1 MKIRSFLI
9 LLTIV
14 LFFSCGG
21 RQTASPQAEGDT
33 VRFKYATQLCVV
45 HYDGYTVATL
55 KNPWKEGMTLHRYLL
70 VPDSSDVD
78 ITSLTSHHSP
88 LTSSLVRTPL
98 SRSVIFTTVHCA
110 MLMSLEKEDC
120 ISGVADLK
128 YIKIPWIQ
136 EQVKAGRIMDVG
148 EGMSPMVEKII
159 DQRPDA
165 LFLSPFEN
173 SGGYGRLEEIG
184 IPIIECAEYMES
196 SPLAR
201 AEWLRFYG
209 MLFGCEQ
216 KADSLF
222 AVVDS
227 SYCALKRLFTVDS
240 LSSCVSAVASGK
252 AERTDDYTKGSEGL
266 ASKSTVNCKP
276 STVNCK
282 PSTVNCKPSTVNQKT
297 VLVDKVTGSVWYVPG
312 GKSTIG
318 QMIRDAGGFYPWAED
333 DHSGSVSLPFEAVL
347 EKAGEADVW
356 LFRYSSDHD
365 ITSDE
370 LLSEH
375 HGYRQFKA
383 FRSGQVYGCDV
394 ERSLFYEESPFR
406 PDWLLADFIHILHP
420 DLSDLPPLRYY
431 KKVKEL

>member
-1 MKIRSFLI
+1 
-9 LLTIV
+9 
-14 LFFSCGG
+14 
-21 RQTASPQAEGDT
+21 
-33 VRFKYATQLCVV
+33 
-45 HYDGYTVATL
+45 
-55 KNPWKEGMTLHRYLL
+55 
-70 VPDSSDVD
+70 
-78 ITSLTSHHSP
+78 
-88 LTSSLVRTPL
+88 
-98 SRSVIFTTVHCA
+98 
-110 MLMSLEKEDC
+110 MLMSLDKEDC

-136 EQVKAGRIMDVG
+136 EQIKTGRIMDVG

-227 SYCALKRLFTVDS
+227 SYCALKGLFTVDS
-240 LSSCVSAVASGK
+240 LQF
-252 AERTDDYTKGSEGL
+252 TDEYTKGSEGL
-266 ASKSTVNCKP
+266 ASKSTVNRKL
-276 STVNCK
+276 
-282 PSTVNCKPSTVNQKT
+282 STVNQKT

-318 QMIRDAGGFYPWAED
+318 QMIHDAGGLYPWAED

-365 ITSDE
+365 ISYQE
-370 LLSEH
+370 LLAEH
-375 HGYRQFKA
+375 HGYNQFNA
-383 FRSGQVYGCDV
+383 FRRQQVYGCNV
-394 ERSLFYEESPFR
+394 ELSLFYEESPFR
-406 PDWLLADFIHILHP
+406 PDWLLNDFIQILHP
-420 DLSDLPPLRYY
+420 ELQGLAPLRYY
-431 KKVKEL
+431 KEVKVAIK

>member
-1 MKIRSFLI
+1 ML
-9 LLTIV
+9 V
-14 LFFSCGG
+14 SCGG
-21 RQTASPQAEGDT
+21 RRTTASQEAGDT
-33 VRFKYATQLCVV
+33 VAFKYATLLTVV
-45 HYDGYTVATL
+45 HHQDYTEVML

-88 LTSSLVRTPL
+88 ITSTIVRTPL

-110 MLMSLEKEDC
+110 MLMSLDKEDC

-136 EQVKAGRIMDVG
+136 EQVKAGRITDVG
-148 EGMSPMVEKII
+148 EGMSPVVEKII

-227 SYCALKRLFTVDS
+227 SYNALKRL
-240 LSSCVSAVASGK
+240 
-252 AERTDDYTKGSEGL
+252 
-266 ASKSTVNCKP
+266 
-276 STVNCK
+276 
-282 PSTVNCKPSTVNQKT
+282 STVNQKT

-318 QMIRDAGGFYPWAED
+318 QMIRDAGGLYPWAED

-365 ITSDE
+365 ISYQE
-370 LLSEH
+370 LLAEH
-375 HGYRQFKA
+375 HGYNQFSA
-383 FRSGQVYGCDV
+383 FRRQQVYGCNV

-406 PDWLLADFIHILHP
+406 PDWLLNDFIQILHP
-420 DLSDLPPLRYY
+420 EQQGLEPLRYY
-431 KKVKEL
+431 KKVKK

>member
-1 MKIRSFLI
+1 MKRVLFI
-9 LLTIV
+9 LLTV
-14 LFFSCGG
+14 LLVSCGG
-21 RQTASPQAEGDT
+21 RQTTATQETGDT
-33 VRFKYATQLCVV
+33 VVFKYASLLTVV
-45 HYDGYTVATL
+45 RHQDYTEVML

-70 VPDSSDVD
+70 VPDTSDVD
-78 ITSLTSHHSP
+78 VTSLTSHHSP
-88 LTSSLVRTPL
+88 LTSTIVRTPL
-98 SRSVIFTTVHCA
+98 KQSVIFTTVHCA
-110 MLMSLEKEDC
+110 MLMSLDKEDC

-136 EQVKAGRIMDVG
+136 EQVKAGHITDVG
-148 EGMSPMVEKII
+148 EGMSPIVEKII

-227 SYCALKRLFTVDS
+227 SYCAMKEL
-240 LSSCVSAVASGK
+240 VS
-252 AERTDDYTKGSEGL
+252 RL
-266 ASKSTVNCKP
+266 ASADSR
-276 STVNCK
+276 
-282 PSTVNCKPSTVNQKT
+282 
-297 VLVDKVTGSVWYVPG
+297 VLLDKVTGSVWYVPG
-312 GKSTIG
+312 GRSTIG
-318 QMIRDAGGFYPWAED
+318 QMIQDAGGDYPWAND

-347 EKAGEADVW
+347 EKAGEANVW

-365 ITSDE
+365 ITSNE

-375 HGYRQFKA
+375 HGYSQFKA
-383 FRSGQVYGCDV
+383 FRSGEMYGCDV

-406 PDWLLADFIHILHP
+406 PDWLLGDFIHILHP

-431 KKVKEL
+431 KKVKE